1 MDKLGLE
8 VAGPLHT
15 GVILGQLDL
24 GEIVRDAASI
34 WALPSQH
41 HWQMS
46 APVPAVRLLEAK
58 RHQGR
63 LFPAPPDWRRAFAE
77 VDVSV
82 SARYSTVRDV
92 APGELAPAIRQRTP
106 GEVSSAR
113 WPLVAKLGITW

>member
-1 MDKLGLE
+1 MRPENQQYKDIENRSWTTRHQGPLLIHAARKTDPRGFAFMDKLGLE

-24 GEIVRDAASI
+24 GEIVRGAASI

-58 RHQGR
+58 GQQGR

-82 SARYSTVRDV
+82 SAR
-92 APGELAPAIRQRTP
+92 
-106 GEVSSAR
+106 
-113 WPLVAKLGITW
+113 